1 MSTSSASDFA
11 FILRMTWPRW
21 IFTVISVTPISPAIC
36 LFMSPV
42 VTKRHD
48 LLLAR
53 GQLFEQPLELLQAL
67 GFLAPFPVA
76 LERDGDGV
84 EQILIAERLDQEIDG
99 PGFHRPHRH
108 RHVAVPGD
116 EDDRYVDIRLG
127 ELGLKV
133 EPAALRQPDIEHKTA
148 RHIGQLGL
156 QQLRSRP
163 EQLDA
168 QTHRAQQAAQ
178 RFAQRRIV
186 VDDNDHGLLRGR
198 CIARWRAAV
207 HDAATNGT
215 VNWKVTPAPSLQEA
229 HSRPPCPSTI
239 ERQIERPIPIPSA
252 LVVKKALNTR
262 SS

>member
-1 MSTSSASDFA
+1 EHELGER
-11 FILRMTWPRW
+11 LRLHLAHDMAAMNFHRDLGHAH
-21 IFTVISVTPISPAIC
+21 IGSNLLVHESGGD
-36 LFMSPV
+36 L
-42 VTKRHD
+42 RHD

-53 GQLFEQPLELLQAL
+53 GQLLEQSFEFFPPLR
-67 GFLAPFPVA
+67 FLAPFAVA
-76 LERDGDGV
+76 LERDGDRV
-84 EQILIAERLDQEIDG
+84 EQILIAERLYQEIDG
-99 PGFHRPHRH
+99 PSLHRPHRH
-108 RHVAVPGD
+108 RNVAVPGD
-116 EDDRYVDIRLG
+116 EDDRYLDIRLG
-127 ELGLKV
+127 ELGLKI
-133 EPAALRQPDIEHKTA
+133 ESAALWQPDVEHETTGDV
-148 RHIGQLGL
+148 RQLGL

-178 RFAQRRIV
+178 GFAQRWIV

-198 CIARWRAAV
+198 CIAWWRAAV

-215 VNWKVTPAPSLQEA
+215 VNWKVAPAPSLQDA

-239 ERQIERPIPIPSA
+239 ERQIDRPMPIPSA

>member
-1 MSTSSASDFA
+1 MATASSRSWSRNGLIRKSTAPA
-11 FILRMTWPRW
+11 FIALTDIGTSPCPVMKMIGIS
-21 IFTVISVTPISPAIC
+21 IF
-36 LFMSPV
+36 
-42 VTKRHD
+42 
-48 LLLAR
+48 
-53 GQLFEQPLELLQAL
+53 G
-67 GFLAPFPVA
+67 
-76 LERDGDGV
+76 
-84 EQILIAERLDQEIDG
+84 
-99 PGFHRPHRH
+99 
-108 RHVAVPGD
+108 
-116 EDDRYVDIRLG
+116 LG
-127 ELGLKV
+127 ELGLKI
-133 EPAALRQPDIEHKTA
+133 EPAALRQPDVEHKTA